1 MAPMG
6 DYKWLVFALVGAAF
20 AAVVNVLSKS
30 ALKATDVFVALCLQ
44 SLLML
49 ATLAVSVTVMGRWS
63 AVRAMPRWAV
73 GLIVLSGIAGGL
85 SWTFGY
91 QALQLS
97 DVSRA
102 GPIDK
107 LSVTFAV
114 VLAVVFLRERPTALN
129 WAGIVLMVVGAYCV
143 SHTTG
148 AKR

>member
-1 MAPMG
+1 MG
-6 DYKWLVFALVGAAF
+6 DHKWLVFGLLGAAF
-20 AAVVNVLSKS
+20 AAVVSVLSKS
-30 ALKATDVFVALCLQ
+30 ALKASDVFVALCLQ

-49 ATLAVSVTVMGRWS
+49 ATLVVSVTVMGRWS
-63 AVRAMPRWAV
+63 AARAMPRWAV

-97 DVSRA
+97 SVAKA

-107 LSVTFAV
+107 LSTAIAIL
-114 VLAVVFLRERPTALN
+114 LAVAFLRERPSALN
-129 WAGIVLMVVGAYCV
+129 WGGIVLMLIGAYCV

-148 AKR
+148 TKP